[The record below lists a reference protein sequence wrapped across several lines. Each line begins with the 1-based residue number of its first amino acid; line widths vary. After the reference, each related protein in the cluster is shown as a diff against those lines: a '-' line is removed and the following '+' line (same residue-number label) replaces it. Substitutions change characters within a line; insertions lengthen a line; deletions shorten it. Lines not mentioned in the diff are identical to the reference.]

1 MRLAGQ
7 RSVAEATDADSGGIE
22 KDCSEGEAFRN
33 LGAFLYFLSFHSF
46 NLKQIKKQK
55 ISPELLENE

>member
-1 MRLAGQ
+1 LLIKIKAIK
-7 RSVAEATDADSGGIE
+7 EAKKIRIASGLI
-22 KDCSEGEAFRN
+22 
-33 LGAFLYFLSFHSF
+33 LFLILVYF